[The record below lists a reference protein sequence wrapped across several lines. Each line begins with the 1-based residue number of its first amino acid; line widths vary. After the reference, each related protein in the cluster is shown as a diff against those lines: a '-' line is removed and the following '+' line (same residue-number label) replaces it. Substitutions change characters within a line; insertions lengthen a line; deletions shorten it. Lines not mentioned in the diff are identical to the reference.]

1 MIESRNFQVI
11 LYFFLIVLVL
21 EGDSR
26 RPRLKEEKQSERR
39 DYRPSKWVAN
49 SAMDVWYGN
58 KSMVDILSREFSD
71 VMNRIASRPVRSPV
85 PTKEENSNVTK
96 LTMKNPA
103 DEGKNDVNSE
113 NMGLPMEY
121 NPGNQAEDTKH
132 YTAEKIKTTL
142 VRDLKDRIIPKVK
155 SDSKKS
161 SPIILT
167 KVKKSLNI

>member
-71 VMNRIASRPVRSPV
+71 VMNRIASRPGNLNRSIF
-85 PTKEENSNVTK
+85 S
-96 LTMKNPA
+96 
-103 DEGKNDVNSE
+103 
-113 NMGLPMEY
+113 Y
-121 NPGNQAEDTKH
+121 
-132 YTAEKIKTTL
+132 
-142 VRDLKDRIIPKVK
+142 
-155 SDSKKS
+155 
-161 SPIILT
+161 
-167 KVKKSLNI
+167 